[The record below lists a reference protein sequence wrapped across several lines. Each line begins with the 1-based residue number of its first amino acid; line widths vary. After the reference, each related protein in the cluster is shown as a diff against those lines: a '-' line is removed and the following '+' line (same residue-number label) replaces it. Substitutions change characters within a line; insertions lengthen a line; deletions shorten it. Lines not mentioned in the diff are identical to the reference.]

1 MNFEFRDINYDSLI
15 SKALQIALIVVIVL
29 IIMAIAKR
37 LINRMVATKLHRIRE
52 ESPEE
57 LEKRQKTISAVM
69 IQVVSFVVWLIA
81 FVMILSVF
89 GINIG
94 PLIAAIGVVGLA
106 LGFAAQNIIRDYLN
120 GVFIVMEDW
129 FRIDEVVTIAGTT
142 GLVVDLNLRRTTLRD
157 LNGTMHVIPNSKVDM
172 ASNMA
177 REWARI
183 NLNIGIA
190 YKESINDVWALL
202 DKICAELKEDLEWGP
217 KMLTTPAVVRV
228 DNLGDSAVELKILGD
243 TKPGQQAGLMGELR
257 KRIKNRFDEEGIEI
271 PWPHSLVYF
280 GNTPPDS
287 TAGN

>member
-1 MNFEFRDINYDSLI
+1 
-15 SKALQIALIVVIVL
+15 
-29 IIMAIAKR
+29 
-37 LINRMVATKLHRIRE
+37 
-52 ESPEE
+52 
-57 LEKRQKTISAVM
+57 M

-202 DKICAELKEDLEWGP
+202 DKICAELKEDPEWGP

-271 PWPHSLVYF
+271 PWPHTMVYF
-280 GNTPPDS
+280 GPQSDDR
-287 TAGN
+287 